1 MEKSIGHVKSY
12 SLEKSFV
19 EAIII
24 VDMDGQAEIQRVLT
38 ESCSV
43 KLHLDYVTVSNTDDG
58 TADVLREIK
67 SKIKVAG
74 KPNMWMLWNLRMF
87 ISRYAVSYFSFIMMF
102 LFSMCKI
109 IYIKV
114 VFLVIFKPHFIY
126 WKMINKIC
134 LPFCHLL

>member
-74 KPNMWMLWNLRMF
+74 KP
-87 ISRYAVSYFSFIMMF
+87 
-102 LFSMCKI
+102 SM
-109 IYIKV
+109 
-114 VFLVIFKPHFIY
+114 
-126 WKMINKIC
+126 
-134 LPFCHLL
+134 

>member
-1 MEKSIGHVKSY
+1 MSY
-12 SLEKSFV
+12 SREKFFV

-43 KLHLDYVTVSNTDDG
+43 KLHLEYVTVSNTDDG

-74 KPNMWMLWNLRMF
+74 KPNM
-87 ISRYAVSYFSFIMMF
+87 
-102 LFSMCKI
+102 
-109 IYIKV
+109 
-114 VFLVIFKPHFIY
+114 
-126 WKMINKIC
+126 
-134 LPFCHLL
+134 

>member
-126 WKMINKIC
+126 WKND
-134 LPFCHLL
+134 